1 MLTFIN
7 GFKLLKTWCWRRL
20 NTDPQIF
27 LKERTKLKFLCVRLI
42 TLLSV
47 IILVA
52 ACGDGGG
59 GSSGSSGLSV
69 SSATVNLATPTGTPC
84 GTVDNS
90 LSQPIASNSDVFGNL
105 SFWVSSVIGSKPW
118 SCLIVNK
125 SNDQPVFDGNQS
137 VRFEVRSGDCTAPNY
152 TSISDC
158 VNDRSR
164 SEINTADQN
173 SGVHPASTQGQI
185 ITYQYR
191 IYIPTQPLIRPAT
204 AKGAPNNVLTVLTQ
218 LRNTHTSDALAYLV
232 IDAAGAL
239 YLQTHKDFSWVPNQI
254 VAIDLK
260 PQDKWITLKYVVKS
274 TSAADGFVWI
284 YVNDELVFNETRAT
298 LPDAAQTQML
308 KIGIYNSFLSA
319 AAQPWQTQVVYFDSI
334 STKIENF

>member
-1 MLTFIN
+1 M
-7 GFKLLKTWCWRRL
+7 
-20 NTDPQIF
+20 
-27 LKERTKLKFLCVRLI
+27 RTYLI
-42 TLLSV
+42 RSALVLVVSL
-47 IILVA
+47 ILVS
-52 ACGDGGG
+52 CGGG
-59 GSSGSSGLSV
+59 GDTEPSSPTAAGTSASTAKV
-69 SSATVNLATPTGTPC
+69 SLATPAGTPC

-90 LSQPIASNSDVFGNL
+90 LRQPIASNPDVFGNL
-105 SFWVSSVIGSKPW
+105 PFWVSSVLGSKPW

-125 SNDQPVFDGNQS
+125 SNGQPVFDGNQS
-137 VRFEVRSGDCTAPNY
+137 VRFEVRPGDCTAPNY

-164 SEINTADQN
+164 SEIDTADQN

-204 AKGAPNNVLTVLTQ
+204 AKGAANTVLTVLTQ
-218 LRNTHTSDALAYLV
+218 LRNTHTSDALAYLC
-232 IDAAGAL
+232 IDATGAL

-254 VAIDLK
+254 VTIDPK

-284 YVNDELVFNETRAT
+284 YVNDVLVINETRPT

-308 KIGIYNSFLSA
+308 KIGIYDSFLSS

-334 STKIENF
+334 SIKIE

>member
-1 MLTFIN
+1 M
-7 GFKLLKTWCWRRL
+7 KLLFARL
-20 NTDPQIF
+20 
-27 LKERTKLKFLCVRLI
+27 V

-47 IILVA
+47 IMLVT

-59 GSSGSSGLSV
+59 GSSSS
-69 SSATVNLATPTGTPC
+69 SSSSSTTTPASTISLATPAGTPC
-84 GTVDNS
+84 GTVYNS
-90 LSQPIASNSDVFGNL
+90 LRQPIASNSDVFGNL
-105 SFWVSSVIGSKPW
+105 AFWVSSVIGSKPW

-137 VRFEVRSGDCTAPNY
+137 VRFEVRPGDCTAPNY
-152 TSISDC
+152 TSVSDC

-164 SEINTADQN
+164 SEIDTADQN

-191 IYIPTQPLIRPAT
+191 IYIPTQPLIRPAS
-204 AKGAPNNVLTVLTQ
+204 AKGAPNTVLTVLTQ
-218 LRNTHTSDALAYLV
+218 LRNTHTSDALAFLV

-254 VAIDLK
+254 VAIDPK

-284 YVNDELVFNETRAT
+284 YVNDVLVINEARAT

-334 STKIENF
+334 STKIEKF